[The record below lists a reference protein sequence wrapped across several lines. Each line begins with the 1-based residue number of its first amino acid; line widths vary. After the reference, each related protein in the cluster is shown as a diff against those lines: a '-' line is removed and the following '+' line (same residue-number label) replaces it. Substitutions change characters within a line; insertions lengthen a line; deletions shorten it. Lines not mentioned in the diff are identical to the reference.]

1 MSRYALVVLALAG
14 CGGVERTPVT
24 KRVAVLGYAKPPEI
38 AMITRGEHDMVEP
51 WAASL
56 RAASTA
62 TLVAEYSRP
71 PNPWPVQAEA
81 ADLCRE
87 VDRIGGV
94 DEILVITT
102 NEKIERDTSC
112 LDKKCPSL
120 GLFEPEHERDHG
132 GCWCVK
138 WRYHGTKI
146 TVTTDLTSLRA
157 SSCEVVRT
165 EALPMKVGEAS
176 AASGVEYEAVQAPEA
191 KAGMDADLEAA
202 RAMALERVK
211 IIAPHVAWVFPHENP
226 IESVDGTT
234 LVVRTNLLPTDRGYF
249 LKQASRETL
258 LPGIRAVKVEG
269 GTTTLETSTAMP
281 PVEAGDEI
289 HTTVDMRRVA
299 AYGSIGGG
307 VMRAQGETHGMASGA
322 LAARWSFDRLPV
334 MAELSLQGDVIPN
347 FDSYRGMV
355 GGAAGFRGP
364 FEPFAPVL
372 FGELGVGTAR
382 QGLGGARAYGGY
394 AGIGAGV
401 ELWISSVFLFADIR
415 RRWFALS
422 DWEDGDGK
430 PVEVTYP
437 ATSWTSTTV
446 QLGAG
451 RRF

>member
-38 AMITRGEHDMVEP
+38 AMVTRGERDMVEP

-81 ADLCRE
+81 AELCGE
-87 VDRIGGV
+87 VDRVGGV

-102 NEKIERDTSC
+102 NEKVERDTSC

-138 WRYHGTKI
+138 WRYHGTKV
-146 TVTTDLTSLRA
+146 TVKTDLTSLRA

-165 EALPMKVGEAS
+165 EALPMKVGDAS
-176 AASGVEYEAVQAPEA
+176 AAHGVEYEAVQTPEA

-211 IIAPHVAWVFPHENP
+211 TIAPHVAWVFPRENP
-226 IESVDGTT
+226 IESVDGTA

-269 GTTTLETSTAMP
+269 STTTLETSTAMP